1 MGLGEQA
8 PCDATRCPHVVFR
21 VQNVSRFPAAVL
33 SAEELEAGT
42 DRELLWRRPRRAM
55 HGCPGSAPCAPAGS
69 LCYLF
74 PSCDLLPLDTPV
86 WTLLRDGIVQHV
98 AFVSGFPCWACV
110 QGSHVLCVCWGCI
123 PLTAVARSCVYAA
136 FSESILHG
144 TRGCPA
150 FGAVSGG
157 RTLEGGVAG
166 SVVMV
171 SAVEAAL
178 CPPSDALLDH
188 LSAARQQR
196 CGASETV
203 HWDRDSVVTVH
214 VPACCR
220 VGPGPCSHSRPQ
232 DVTWVTDF
240 L

>member
-178 CPPSDALLDH
+178 CPPQMHFLTTFLQPGSRGAVPLK
-188 LSAARQQR
+188 LSIGTGTQLSQSTSRHVAEWGRDPVL
-196 CGASETV
+196 TV
-203 HWDRDSVVTVH
+203 DPRT
-214 VPACCR
+214 
-220 VGPGPCSHSRPQ
+220 SRG
-232 DVTWVTDF
+232 
-240 L
+240 